1 MTDPLLWTVAGLG
14 LTFTTAGGAY
24 GVHLIRR
31 LTHRLKTVT
40 AELADAQETAR
51 DLATI
56 SGQQTDFLAFLENE
70 RRIDAERI
78 DALESQV
85 QELISNQLSEWAA
98 AAPVAGD

>member
-14 LTFTTAGGAY
+14 LTFTTALGAY
-24 GVHLIRR
+24 SVHL
-31 LTHRLKTVT
+31 TQRLKTVT
-40 AELADAQETAR
+40 AELADAKETAR

-70 RRIDAERI
+70 RRIDTERI